1 MGVSADEFY
10 EQAHNG
16 SGGRRTCTKRGDG
29 HREDYAIQPA
39 QIGLACGTADAAA
52 LVQQQVY
59 DIVNCGPRNRF
70 VVKGATGPFI
80 VHNCVQG
87 TARIVMTDGMLRI
100 DKRYP
105 VAGTVHDEAIA
116 VAPESEAEEAKNWV
130 LAQMTIEPSYLPGIP
145 LSASGG
151 VHKRYG
157 LAKD

>member
-1 MGVSADEFY
+1 
-10 EQAHNG
+10 
-16 SGGRRTCTKRGDG
+16 
-29 HREDYAIQPA
+29 
-39 QIGLACGTADAAA
+39 
-52 LVQQQVY
+52 
-59 DIVNCGPRNRF
+59 
-70 VVKGATGPFI
+70 
-80 VHNCVQG
+80 
-87 TARIVMTDGMLRI
+87 MTDGMLRI